1 MKLSV
6 EEGVP
11 PPRSNMGAGSFLHR
25 ALWQAGQPGRWMVI
39 VAIRGYR
46 ASLGKLAGGR
56 CRFHPSCSAYAEQVV
71 AEWGVV
77 RGGALA
83 AWRVL
88 RCSPLTVGGVDHP
101 PHRSRRIAAHSL
113 SDGRAA

>member
-1 MKLSV
+1 MRPAAHG
-6 EEGVP
+6 GVF
-11 PPRSNMGAGSFLHR
+11 GSRAADRALAVVRR
-25 ALWQAGQPGRWMVI
+25 ALWQAGQPGRWAVI
-39 VAIRGYR
+39 AAIRGYR

-71 AEWGVV
+71 AEWGVL

-88 RCSPLTVGGVDHP
+88 RCSPLTAGGVDHP
-101 PHRSRRIAAHSL
+101 PHRSGGPLASGL
-113 SDGRAA
+113 SGGGGV